1 MCVWCFLY
9 GHLIVACFYPHPFLC
24 LSNSP
29 LHGTFVRRA
38 ACEEEEQIML
48 STIFLGVVVI
58 EKGIQESTKLTD
70 KLMHIMY
77 SCEPQGEWAA
87 GPG

>member
-1 MCVWCFLY
+1 ML
-9 GHLIVACFYPHPFLC
+9 
-24 LSNSP
+24 
-29 LHGTFVRRA
+29 RA
-38 ACEEEEQIML
+38 ACEEEEQIMP
-48 STIFLGVVVI
+48 SPIFLGVVVI